1 MLKTH
6 HLLLGKIVTKR
17 KTKGGLGVIN
27 LRMQNEVLLLK
38 NLHKFYNKEDL
49 PWMNLIWTNY
59 YRNGQIPS
67 QVKKGVI
74 LVEYN
79 EMLRYL

>member
-38 NLHKFYNKEDL
+38 NLKKIYNKEDL

-59 YRNGQIPS
+59 YRNGQIPG
-67 QVKKGVI
+67 QVKGGHFGGV
-74 LVEYN
+74 
-79 EMLRYL
+79 

>member
-38 NLHKFYNKEDL
+38 NL
-49 PWMNLIWTNY
+49 
-59 YRNGQIPS
+59 
-67 QVKKGVI
+67 KKNTIRKTFLG
-74 LVEYN
+74 
-79 EMLRYL
+79 